1 MAYNKVNLKN
11 MYKIVK
17 EIHTYQNDRIK
28 FRIYERF
35 LWKWIPSESFSECET
50 YELAE
55 KSIIEKLKS
64 KHGGIVE
71 VNDNVYKF
79 YPYSLPLF

>member
-1 MAYNKVNLKN
+1 

-17 EIHTYQNDRIK
+17 EIHTYQQGRIK
-28 FRIYERF
+28 FRIHERF
-35 LWKWIPSESFSECET
+35 LWKWIPSESFSEYET

-55 KSIIEKLKS
+55 KAIIEKLNR

-71 VNDNVYKF
+71 LKNDVYKF
-79 YPYSLPLF
+79 CPYSLPLP

>member
-1 MAYNKVNLKN
+1 

-17 EIHTYQNDRIK
+17 EIHTYQQGMVK
-28 FRIYERF
+28 FRIHERF
-35 LWKWIPSESFSECET
+35 LWKWIPSESFSEYKT

-55 KSIIEKLKS
+55 QAIIEKLNG

-71 VNDNVYKF
+71 LKNDVYNF
-79 YPYSLPLF
+79 FPYSLPLP